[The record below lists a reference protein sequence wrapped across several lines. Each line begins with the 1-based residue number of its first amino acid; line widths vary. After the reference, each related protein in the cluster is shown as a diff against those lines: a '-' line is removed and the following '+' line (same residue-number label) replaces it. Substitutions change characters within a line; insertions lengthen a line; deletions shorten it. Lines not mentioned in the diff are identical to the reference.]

1 MLVVN
6 RKRKQSII
14 IGDGPNKIVV
24 TVIDWRASGVHIGI
38 EAPAN
43 VAVHREE
50 VYSVIKKAGGDLT
63 TRVPPGDC

>member
-38 EAPAN
+38 DAPEN

-50 VYSVIKKAGGDLT
+50 VYDVIKEAGGDLT
-63 TRVPPGDC
+63 NRVPKG